1 MAGPPTDTMTNRR
14 ATGFSVRS
22 ATDVLDAGPAGRLHV
37 PKTLADRLRMQISD
51 EIVRGELG
59 PGVAL
64 DEMAL
69 ARRFNVSRTPVREAI
84 RLLVASGLV
93 DARPHRSAIVARPD
107 QRQLVGMFEA
117 LRELEALCAGYAAER
132 MTKAERAQLQRI
144 HRTLRPV
151 VRSGDAQRYHET
163 NESFHAA
170 IYAGSHNAYLERLTA
185 ETRARV
191 APFSRA
197 QFRTLGRLAKSHAE
211 HERVV
216 AAILDG
222 ERAAAV
228 TAMRAHIESVNDAYA
243 GYRPG

>member
-1 MAGPPTDTMTNRR
+1 MVSDR
-14 ATGFSVRS
+14 A
-22 ATDVLDAGPAGRLHV
+22 ATAVAANASDAATVGSPHV
-37 PKTLADRLRMQISD
+37 PRTLADRLRMQISD
-51 EIVRGELG
+51 EIVRGYLA

-84 RLLVASGLV
+84 RLLAASGLV

-107 QRQLVGMFEA
+107 QREIVGMFEA
-117 LRELEALCAGYAAER
+117 LRELEALCAGFAAER
-132 MTKAERAQLQRI
+132 MTKPERAQLQRI
-144 HRTLRPV
+144 HRALRPIA
-151 VRSGDAQRYHET
+151 RSGDPQRYHES
-163 NESFHAA
+163 NEDFHAA
-170 IYAGSHNAYLERLTA
+170 IYAGSHNAHLERLTA

-191 APFSRA
+191 APFSRV
-197 QFRTLGRLAKSHAE
+197 QFHTLGRLAQSHAE

-222 ERAAAV
+222 EREAAV
-228 TAMRAHIESVNDAYA
+228 TAMRAHIESVHDAYA